1 MDFAGTG
8 LQVIGFYSYEMQWYA
23 TDQNIFHL
31 FDSNLR
37 GRVKWPIDYNSEYKK
52 IEVLQHIAT
61 VLSAEK
67 EQELT
72 GKCSCSI

>member
-1 MDFAGTG
+1 MRCSGM
-8 LQVIGFYSYEMQWYA
+8 LQIK
-23 TDQNIFHL
+23 IFFTYL
-31 FDSNLR
+31 TLIY
-37 GRVKWPIDYNSEYKK
+37 GEGVKWPIDYNSEYKK

-61 VLSAEK
+61 VMSAEK